1 MKTDKAAL
9 PRPEKRSQ
17 MMHSAAQKRHRSLPA
32 QSLKDL
38 TVQELQSRL
47 RSSARRR
54 SLDSATARSSPPPYL
69 QPGAR
74 GYFSMPVCQC
84 GPLSVVSGP
93 PSVKTIISEIRK
105 VDPPADQE
113 TDSGTDDDSD
123 LQEQMH
129 YLHRELVKMK
139 LAFGHT
145 MEYRRAVARAMV
157 SCPKS

>member
-1 MKTDKAAL
+1 
-9 PRPEKRSQ
+9 
-17 MMHSAAQKRHRSLPA
+17 MHSAAKTRHRSLPAA

-38 TVQELQSRL
+38 TVQELQTRL
-47 RSSARRR
+47 RASARRR
-54 SLDSATARSSPPPYL
+54 SLDSATAGATAAAAAAAARAAAPPSYL
-69 QPGAR
+69 QPAHAR
-74 GYFSMPVCQC
+74 GGFPMSVCQC
-84 GPLSVVSGP
+84 GPVSLGSGP

-105 VDPPADQE
+105 VDPAADQE

-123 LQEQMH
+123 LQEQML